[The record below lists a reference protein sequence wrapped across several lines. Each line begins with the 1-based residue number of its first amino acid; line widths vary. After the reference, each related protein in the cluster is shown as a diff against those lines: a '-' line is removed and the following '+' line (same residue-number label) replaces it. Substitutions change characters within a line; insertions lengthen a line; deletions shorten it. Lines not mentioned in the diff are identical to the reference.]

1 MVKIVK
7 GKENLIPVTKRT
19 KDEAREI
26 SRKGGKASGKARR
39 EKKTMAMIA
48 AKMLDLSLKS
58 KGQAVDIDEVETLTE
73 LAGQNVSVQT
83 AMIMALTKNALE
95 GDCKSIDML
104 LTLTG
109 QKVEKQELQIKSDT
123 PLSQTLIYLPDNGR
137 DN

>member
-1 MVKIVK
+1 MK
-7 GKENLIPVTKRT
+7 GKENLIPVTKRA

-39 EKKTMAMIA
+39 EKKTMAKIA
-48 AKMLDLSLKS
+48 EMMLELSLKP
-58 KGQAVDIDEVETLTE
+58 KAQAVEIDEVTSLTE
-73 LAGQNVSVQT
+73 LANQNVSVQT

-109 QKVEKQELQIKSDT
+109 QKVEKQELNIKSET

-137 DN
+137 D